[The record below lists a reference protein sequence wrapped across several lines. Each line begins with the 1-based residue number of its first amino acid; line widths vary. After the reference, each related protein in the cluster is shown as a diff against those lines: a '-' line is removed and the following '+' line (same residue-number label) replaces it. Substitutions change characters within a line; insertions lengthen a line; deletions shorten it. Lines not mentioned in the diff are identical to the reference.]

1 VARIVEWLPENSFPK
16 EAAIAMNLPV
26 LMFCVGLALVTGVL
40 FGIGPALQF
49 SRPELAQ
56 VMAAS
61 ARKLTA
67 GVKGRR
73 MHGMLVA
80 GQIALTLL
88 LLTAA
93 GGTMAGFLK
102 LMHANLGYDPHNVMS
117 VGLPVHEN
125 TFTTWEARAA
135 YFAQLRERMAR
146 IPEIE
151 EAGISTNATPPEN
164 GWEQKVET
172 RGKVEAEDQ
181 KARVNFVSP
190 EYFSLLRIPLRQG
203 RLMDQGEIARGARV
217 AVVNET
223 MARKYWPNGDA
234 LGQQVRM
241 PALKAEAPFFLTAQG
256 ASDWMQVIGVVGDA
270 ADDGIGK
277 AIKPGVY
284 VPYTA
289 AMRMGTQVLVRAK
302 VPPLGLLHAIREQVK
317 AVNADQQV
325 YHDIRDLDHW
335 ISLQPE
341 WAQGRLMAALF
352 GIFSMLALA
361 LAAMGLYSVVSY
373 SVAQRTN
380 EFGIRMALGA
390 ERGDVLRLV
399 FGSMTPVVGIGLAVG
414 IGASL
419 VLNRFLAAWTEA
431 GVRDPLILVGVSVM
445 MMAIA
450 AVACWGPAR
459 RASGVDP
466 IRALRYE

>member
-1 VARIVEWLPENSFPK
+1 VKSP
-16 EAAIAMNLPV
+16 
-26 LMFCVGLALVTGVL
+26 ALVV
-40 FGIGPALQF
+40 
-49 SRPELAQ
+49 
-56 VMAAS
+56 V
-61 ARKLTA
+61 
-67 GVKGRR
+67 
-73 MHGMLVA
+73 VA
-80 GQIALTLL
+80 
-88 LLTAA
+88 
-93 GGTMAGFLK
+93 
-102 LMHANLGYDPHNVMS
+102 
-117 VGLPVHEN
+117 
-125 TFTTWEARAA
+125 
-135 YFAQLRERMAR
+135 
-146 IPEIE
+146 
-151 EAGISTNATPPEN
+151 
-164 GWEQKVET
+164 VET
-172 RGKVEAEDQ
+172 P
-181 KARVNFVSP
+181 VS
-190 EYFSLLRIPLRQG
+190 
-203 RLMDQGEIARGARV
+203 
-217 AVVNET
+217 
-223 MARKYWPNGDA
+223 
-234 LGQQVRM
+234 
-241 PALKAEAPFFLTAQG
+241 
-256 ASDWMQVIGVVGDA
+256 
-270 ADDGIGK
+270 
-277 AIKPGVY
+277 
-284 VPYTA
+284 
-289 AMRMGTQVLVRAK
+289 
-302 VPPLGLLHAIREQVK
+302 LHAIREQVK